1 MAVADLNELVKAR
14 LQDDEGSGLYAALS
28 IFGQRGPLAASTPLG
43 QIDSEKPGLLF
54 TVVLPAALKSIG
66 GRSIG

>member
-28 IFGQRGPLAASTPLG
+28 IFDQRGPLAANTPLG
-43 QIDSEKPGLLF
+43 QIDSENLDCCLPLF
-54 TVVLPAALKSIG
+54 CL
-66 GRSIG
+66 RR